1 MMLKLLKRLLK
12 DLSVSLVGILL
23 VIACILIVAGLVLFG
38 YSRLP
43 GKTHAVVSS
52 LGKYADRVFYT
63 SGGFQDFTDYAKYYF
78 TAADIVENKHLN
90 KIQETDFA
98 MINAHLDD
106 FEGWIDTIKDSDP
119 SDEVV
124 VNYDF
129 NRGMVDTEDYF
140 YIDSEEHTW
149 SDGDTSLV
157 RYDIYLFDAQTQIL
171 YYFHNNI

>member
-23 VIACILIVAGLVLFG
+23 LIACGLVIAGLVLFG

-63 SGGFQDFTDYAKYYF
+63 SGGFQDFTDYAKYHYPSIDTKRLENSVYF
-78 TAADIVENKHLN
+78 QQVGEGSPDALHAY
-90 KIQETDFA
+90 IQ
-98 MINAHLDD
+98 N
-106 FEGWIDTIKDSDP
+106 FEGWIGIHAGSDLA
-119 SDEVV
+119 VH
-124 VNYDF
+124 YDF
-129 NRGMVDTEDYF
+129 DKACIGPEDFFYLQAENGFDSYNLYF
-140 YIDSEEHTW
+140 LDFQENT
-149 SDGDTSLV
+149 
-157 RYDIYLFDAQTQIL
+157 L